1 MLMTKKITKSHA
13 DWEEL
18 GHYCIAQFVEHERAQ
33 ELVDTDMAMKFLSGM
48 IYRNFWSQ
56 TSRWYYEHKQQ
67 GRMVHNGWDKPE
79 NAYIDNIQDVPYDQ
93 HTDDMVET
101 ILGIIE
107 DMKHT
112 EGEGGNRDKKLWEI
126 ATYLEQWC
134 ELSNYSEL
142 SRKTGVPRTTMS
154 QGVTEAIKYIRQ
166 VLKNNNIDYDP
177 T

>member
-1 MLMTKKITKSHA
+1 MLMAKKITKSHS

-18 GHYCIAQFVEHERAQ
+18 GHYCIGQFVEHERAN
-33 ELVDTDMAMKFLSGM
+33 ELVDTGMAMKFLSGM
-48 IYRNFWSQ
+48 MYRNFWSQ

-79 NAYIDNIQDVPYDQ
+79 NAYMDSLQYEEYDQ
-93 HTDDMVET
+93 HTDDVIEA

-134 ELSNYSEL
+134 QLSNYSEL

-154 QGVTEAIKYIRQ
+154 QGVAEAVKYIRQ
-166 VLKNNNIDYDP
+166 VLKNNNINYDP